1 MLYTILFGLDF
12 YQSLKN
18 VLAVMQGLYFLGL
31 VLSLFTISILAEA
44 NYSYEKAVQEEN
56 EYYIKCYT
64 SEAMAYKFCIGFIK
78 KWWIGVLATLAF
90 FAPSKDT
97 VYIATGLYVGET
109 MYNSYKDTPLA
120 KKAYNLAEMKLN
132 ELLDEKLSGAENGNS
147 KK

>member
-1 MLYTILFGLDF
+1 MLYAILFGLDF

-18 VLAVMQGLYFLGL
+18 VLAVMQGIYFLGL

-44 NYSYEKAVQEEN
+44 HYSYEKAVQEEN
-56 EYYIKCYT
+56 EYYIKFYT

-97 VYIATGLYVGET
+97 VYIATGLYVGES

-147 KK
+147 KH

>member
-1 MLYTILFGLDF
+1 M
-12 YQSLKN
+12 
-18 VLAVMQGLYFLGL
+18 
-31 VLSLFTISILAEA
+31 
-44 NYSYEKAVQEEN
+44 QEEN
-56 EYYIKCYT
+56 EYYIKFYT